1 LPCARAIAG
10 CFLVADL
17 AHHNDVGIL
26 PKNGSQSGRESNARS
41 GVDLERESSSAQNL
55 SEAVLRTTGA
65 VTPIVVA
72 PGHVPVK
79 IALSLSQATQV
90 YGPYVQE
97 MICVMVCSPVPAVK
111 PTSAVFPPT
120 VPGMLIAKDVVNA
133 AFVTVSVMVMVSVV
147 PS

>member
-1 LPCARAIAG
+1 
-10 CFLVADL
+10 LVADL

-55 SEAVLRTTGA
+55 SEAVLRTAGA
-65 VTPIVVA
+65 VTPGA
-72 PGHVPVK
+72 TYCCCARLRTGENRTEF
-79 IALSLSQATQV
+79 SRATQV